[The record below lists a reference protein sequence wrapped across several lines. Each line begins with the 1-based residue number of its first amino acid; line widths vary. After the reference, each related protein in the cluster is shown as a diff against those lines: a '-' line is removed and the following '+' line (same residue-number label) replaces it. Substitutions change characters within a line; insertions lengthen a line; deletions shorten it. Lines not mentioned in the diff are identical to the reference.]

1 MKHGLRR
8 WVWEYKMDLL
18 LLSVCIVPL
27 LLYLKRTYLGGV
39 DCLWQWHYRSWF
51 DLGLPLRLQSGKFKW
66 MDVSGTRI
74 HQDWHLIGCD
84 TCQTSKCGPKHTI
97 LALIPFWWIL
107 TGGRILALENQSW
120 CEKHGIG
127 QFGTLSMKFYAVG
140 DFCAA
145 SIWWPLPVLHLHEL
159 VHRLQLQPSYWLF
172 EQIISPKIK

>member
-1 MKHGLRR
+1 MAVTLQILMWLGFTPSPAVWKIQMDGRQWNTDPPGL
-8 WVWEYKMDLL
+8 
-18 LLSVCIVPL
+18 
-27 LLYLKRTYLGGV
+27 T
-39 DCLWQWHYRSWF
+39 
-51 DLGLPLRLQSGKFKW
+51 
-66 MDVSGTRI
+66 
-74 HQDWHLIGCD
+74 HLIGCD
-84 TCQTSKCGPKHTI
+84 TCQTSKRGPKHTI

-145 SIWWPLPVLHLHEL
+145 SIWWPLPVLHLNEL

-172 EQIISPKIK
+172 EQIIFPQNKIVSYSLCTF

>member
-8 WVWEYKMDLL
+8 WVWEYKRDLL

-107 TGGRILALENQSW
+107 TGGRILALKNQSW
-120 CEKHGIG
+120 FMGLDSLGHYQWNSMQLEISVQPASDGHCQYSIFMNLCIG
-127 QFGTLSMKFYAVG
+127 CSFSHRIGCLS
-140 DFCAA
+140 
-145 SIWWPLPVLHLHEL
+145 
-159 VHRLQLQPSYWLF
+159 R
-172 EQIISPKIK
+172 